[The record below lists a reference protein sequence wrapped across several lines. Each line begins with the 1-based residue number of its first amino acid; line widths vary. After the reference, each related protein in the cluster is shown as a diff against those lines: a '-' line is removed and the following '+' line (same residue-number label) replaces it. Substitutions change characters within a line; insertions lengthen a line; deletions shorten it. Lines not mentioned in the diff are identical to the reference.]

1 MIFHKLSPLLKYYT
15 IYYSNKYC
23 YCQVKNNQKC
33 YNSNMVSVGER
44 LKELRIEYGVTQ
56 KELGEIV
63 NTTKMGVSHWE
74 NGHSEP
80 SITQLISLA
89 KKQEEIFTLNAE
101 EPIVLAKNDY
111 CLRLLQ
117 RIRDEAH
124 RFAVLYHRNLRSKH
138 LYSELE
144 QIPNV
149 GKKTRQI
156 LINAFESLS
165 AIRNAT
171 IEELE
176 AVSGLNSIVAR
187 SVYEF
192 YKEKREKNEI

>member
-1 MIFHKLSPLLKYYT
+1 M
-15 IYYSNKYC
+15 
-23 YCQVKNNQKC
+23 
-33 YNSNMVSVGER
+33 
-44 LKELRIEYGVTQ
+44 
-56 KELGEIV
+56 
-63 NTTKMGVSHWE
+63 
-74 NGHSEP
+74 
-80 SITQLISLA
+80 
-89 KKQEEIFTLNAE
+89 
-101 EPIVLAKNDY
+101 
-111 CLRLLQ
+111 
-117 RIRDEAH
+117 RDEAH

-176 AVSGLNSIVAR
+176 AVSGLNRLVAR